1 MPRVVL
7 HRLQPVVVERRQQKR
22 GNMMIR
28 TDYKENLSKYT
39 AKVNDAALQSIIRFC
54 GIALKGR
61 DSQYV
66 SMTDE
71 AEIMRVVNGFAA
83 KKLGIDEGKTRA
95 ALKAVHEKMAAEKS
109 KMRTTVYY
117 LLAEATGTLAKIG

>member
-1 MPRVVL
+1 
-7 HRLQPVVVERRQQKR
+7 
-22 GNMMIR
+22 MMIR

-39 AKVNDAALQSIIRFC
+39 SKVNDAALQSIIKFC

-83 KKLGIDEGKTRA
+83 KKLGVDEGKTRA
-95 ALKAVHEKMAAEKS
+95 ALKAVHDKMVEEKS

-117 LLAEATGTLAKIG
+117 LLADVTGTLSRLT

>member
-1 MPRVVL
+1 
-7 HRLQPVVVERRQQKR
+7 
-22 GNMMIR
+22 MMIR
-28 TDYKENLSKYT
+28 TDYKENLSRYT
-39 AKVNDAALQSIIRFC
+39 SKVNDAALQSIIKFC

-71 AEIMRVVNGFAA
+71 AEILRVVNGFAA
-83 KKLGIDEGKTRA
+83 KKLGIDEARTRA
-95 ALKAVHEKMAAEKS
+95 GLKAVHEKMAEEKS

-117 LLAEATGTLAKIG
+117 LLADVTGTLARLA